1 MLQTWLGLFLTFTKI
16 GVLGYGGGP
25 AMIPLIQEEV
35 VEGRGW
41 MTDEEFI
48 DTLAMGNTLPGP
60 IATKMTLF
68 IGYKVARQESG
79 FLMGL
84 AGGLFALFSMLWPSL
99 TLMMVLGLVFLR
111 FKDMPYAKAMLTAV
125 RPVVV
130 ALLAYTVYTVAP
142 KGVKNWHTGLIAI
155 ASFVIVAFLNVHPAL
170 AILGAAILGLVV
182 YR

>member
-1 MLQTWLGLFLTFTKI
+1 MLQTWLNLFLTFTKI

-35 VEGRGW
+35 VEGHGW

-60 IATKMTLF
+60 IATKMTFF
-68 IGYKVARQESG
+68 IGYKVGSWVGA
-79 FLMGL
+79 FVALIGL
-84 AGGLFALFSMLWPSL
+84 LWPSL
-99 TLMMVLGLVFLR
+99 LLMMVLGLAFMR
-111 FKDMPYAKAMLTAV
+111 FKDMPFAQAMLTAV

-130 ALLAYTVYTVAP
+130 ALLAYTVYTVFP
-142 KGVKNWHTGLIAI
+142 KSIKNWHTALIAVV
-155 ASFVIVAFLNVHPAL
+155 AFVAVAFLNVHPAL
-170 AILGAAILGLVV
+170 TILGAAILGLIV

>member
-1 MLQTWLGLFLTFTKI
+1 MLQTWVNLFVTFTKI
-16 GVLGYGGGP
+16 GLLGYGGGP

-41 MTDEEFI
+41 MTDEEFV

-68 IGYKVARQESG
+68 IGYKVAG
-79 FLMGL
+79 WMG
-84 AGGLFALFSMLWPSL
+84 GPFALFSMLWPSL
-99 TLMMVLGLVFLR
+99 TLMMVLGLYFLR

-130 ALLAYTVYTVAP
+130 ALLAYTTYSVFQ
-142 KGVKNWHTGLIAI
+142 KSVKNWHTGLIAI
-155 ASFVIVAFLNVHPAL
+155 AAFALVTFLNVHPAL
-170 AILGAAILGLVV
+170 VILVAAITGLIV